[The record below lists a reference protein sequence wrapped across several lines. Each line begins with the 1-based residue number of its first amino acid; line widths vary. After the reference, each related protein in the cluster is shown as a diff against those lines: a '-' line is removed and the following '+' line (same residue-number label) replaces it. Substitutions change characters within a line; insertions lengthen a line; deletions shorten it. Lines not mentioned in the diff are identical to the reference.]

1 MYDMLPKVYALNVSE
16 ERLFSIILF
25 FFFLNSWNVTLKNV
39 IKIVSEKKVECKTG
53 SQMGAGQPGPLLAK
67 SAGPTAKLRASGPRA
82 RSKSRPEYYVES
94 TWYVDIGK
102 CQETASEQG

>member
-25 FFFLNSWNVTLKNV
+25 FNFLNLRNITLKNV
-39 IKIVSEKKVECKTG
+39 NKIVSERKVECKTD
-53 SQMGAGQPGPLLAK
+53 SKMRAGQPGPLPAK

-82 RSKSRPEYYVES
+82 RSKSRPVHNPDEILRTFKVA
-94 TWYVDIGK
+94 G
-102 CQETASEQG
+102 